1 MRDDKKIE
9 MSADVNFHRLITD
22 MPSLPREY
30 GLWVIDGTI
39 GFVEKINDVNSRPD
53 RRFEFYSLSHMFSGK
68 GKLRI
73 GLNTQ
78 DITPGDCILICP
90 GDWHYYCADGN
101 EYYFEDSIRFVGKIP
116 DTLRKNGILK
126 SGKYHLGK
134 IRELLPII
142 ETTKSSGKD
151 AWLHAAVQLQNILWK
166 IIDNNRKTNPMETLL
181 QTIRSAPANH
191 WWSVTEL
198 AELRGVQPAKLRRE
212 FLKYTGLL
220 PKNYI
225 ESFKLHQAAHSLI
238 AENLSVTQTAIN
250 FGYVDRYHFSRRF
263 KHIFGVSPEIYRKQ
277 YREMCDKLN
286 EN

>member
-1 MRDDKKIE
+1 MKDDKKIE
-9 MSADVNFHRLITD
+9 KSADVNFHRLISD
-22 MPSLPREY
+22 MPALSREY
-30 GLWVIDGTI
+30 GLWVIDGTA

-78 DITPGDCILICP
+78 NIAPGDCILICP
-90 GDWHYYCADGN
+90 GDWHYYCASGG
-101 EYYFEDSIRFVGKIP
+101 EYYFEDSIRFVGRIP
-116 DTLRKNGILK
+116 DMLRKNGILK

-142 ETTKSSGKD
+142 ETTRSGNKD
-151 AWLHAAVQLQNILWK
+151 AWLHSAIQLQNILWK
-166 IIDNNRKTNPMETLL
+166 VIESNRKTDPMETLL

-191 WWSVTEL
+191 WWSVAEL
-198 AELRGVQPAKLRRE
+198 AELRGISPARLRRE
-212 FLKYTGLL
+212 FLKHTGLL

-225 ESFKLHQAAHSLI
+225 ESFKIHQAANAIL
-238 AENLSVTQTAIN
+238 AENLSVTQAAIN

-263 KHIFGVSPEIYRKQ
+263 KHVFGVSPESYRRQ
-277 YREMCDKLN
+277 YCLLSEKTD